1 MKLNWKITTMIMG
14 TAIGALVGAGAA
26 YLMIQKA
33 EVDQKA
39 PRFTAQ
45 QGLQVGMG
53 LLGILRQLT
62 GTGSRS

>member
-33 EVDQKA
+33 EFDQKA